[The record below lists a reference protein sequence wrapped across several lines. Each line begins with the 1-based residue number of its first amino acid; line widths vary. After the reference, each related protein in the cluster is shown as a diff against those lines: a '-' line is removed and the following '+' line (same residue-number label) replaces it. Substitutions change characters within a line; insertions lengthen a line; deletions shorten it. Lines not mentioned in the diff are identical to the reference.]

1 MKRSTVLV
9 HTLIFFI
16 FLCAALSF
24 APAARA
30 QTVGYAV
37 EGAITRQGVALT
49 NVEVVLTFN
58 DTGHAYKTRTG
69 AGGHFSMVGLPLG
82 SYVLTVLNEKGEE
95 ILRQPQTIGAVGRST
110 TVQPILLDITA
121 EGKVNKVDPAFD
133 SKPRKMTKEEIKAEQ
148 EKVKAMNGLI
158 MRAQEA
164 MRAKNWPEAEKLLQE
179 VLAENPNTTRWELFW
194 VLGDAQSRSNK
205 LEDAIKSYQKGI
217 DIAQAVAAGTAA
229 KDLRNPNP
237 DPNRAKAGAGQMM
250 TSMGNAYVRSLGS
263 SRSPV
268 LGVKR
273 TYRQWARTAESDP
286 NPAVA
291 YYNLCAV
298 EYNMAK
304 FEAAAAACG
313 KSLDANPSKA
323 DAWFF
328 KGAALKSAGK
338 PGATEALKKYL
349 ELEAN
354 GAYSDAAKSLLQ
366 QKQ

>member
-69 AGGHFSMVGLPLG
+69 ADGHFSMVGLPLG

-95 ILRQPQTIGAVGRST
+95 ILRQPQTIGSVGRST

-250 TSMGNAYVRSLGS
+250 TSMGNAYVKLGKGEDAIG
-263 SRSPV
+263 
-268 LGVKR
+268 LFTK
-273 TYRQWARTAESDP
+273 AAESDP

-313 KSLDANPSKA
+313 KSLAANPSKA